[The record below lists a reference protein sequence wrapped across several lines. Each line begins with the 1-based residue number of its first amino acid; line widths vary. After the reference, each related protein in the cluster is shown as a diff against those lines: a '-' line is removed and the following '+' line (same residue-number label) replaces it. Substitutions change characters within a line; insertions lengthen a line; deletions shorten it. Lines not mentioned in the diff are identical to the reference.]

1 MVAFGWFFLLW
12 RTMAFVKHLFDIEIS
27 EKNER

>member
-1 MVAFGWFFLLW
+1 MVAFGGFFLLW
-12 RTMAFVKHLFDIEIS
+12 RTMTFVKHRFNIVIS